1 MNNPT
6 ATIKTWIEYANQKTP
21 DKLSDFFL
29 LWDYID
35 GNLSPQ
41 FYINHFI
48 EMQEILS
55 TLDKNKSD
63 VREVVKHIEEKH
75 FV

>member
-1 MNNPT
+1 MNN
-6 ATIKTWIEYANQKTP
+6 TIKTWIEYADQKAP
-21 DKLSDFFL
+21 EKLTDFFL

-35 GNLSPQ
+35 GDMSPQ
-41 FYINHFI
+41 FYTSHFI

-55 TLDKNKSD
+55 TLDHNKPE
-63 VREVVKHIEEKH
+63 VREVVKIIEEKH

>member
-1 MNNPT
+1 MNN
-6 ATIKTWIEYANQKTP
+6 TIKTWIENANQKAP
-21 DKLSDFFL
+21 EKLSDFFL
-29 LWDYID
+29 LWDCID
-35 GNLSPQ
+35 GDMSPQ

-55 TLDKNKSD
+55 TLDKNKSE
-63 VREVVKHIEEKH
+63 VREVVKIIEGKH